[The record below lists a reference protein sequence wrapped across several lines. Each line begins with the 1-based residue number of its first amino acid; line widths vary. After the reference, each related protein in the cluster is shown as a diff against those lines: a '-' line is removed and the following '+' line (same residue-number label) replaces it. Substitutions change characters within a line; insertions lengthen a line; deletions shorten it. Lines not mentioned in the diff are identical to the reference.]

1 MLSQIE
7 PYSIII
13 IKKFVEN
20 ADIILKEIDNAY

>member
-20 ADIILKEIDNAY
+20 DDIILKEINNAY